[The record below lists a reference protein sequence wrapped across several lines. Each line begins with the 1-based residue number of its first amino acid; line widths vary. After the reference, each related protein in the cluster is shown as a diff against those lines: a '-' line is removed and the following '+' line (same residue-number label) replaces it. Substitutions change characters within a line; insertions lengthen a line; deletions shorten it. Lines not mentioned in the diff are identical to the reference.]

1 MLLATLL
8 GKITSFYKT
17 ASQSYFLPA
26 AATAVGADG
35 GAHGEIVD
43 SVPEGQETSTAQ
55 STSASQP
62 PLPQTETSSPT
73 GHATPFT
80 AAGLGLGVSL
90 GAYQL
95 QGEDGRWLELEILNR
110 ELKNLEE
117 VYARFR
123 EVCGDL
129 LFEDLAV
136 SKAMIGYLGQTL
148 GAALDL
154 VNYRKEDL
162 HFV

>member
-1 MLLATLL
+1 
-8 GKITSFYKT
+8 
-17 ASQSYFLPA
+17 
-26 AATAVGADG
+26 
-35 GAHGEIVD
+35 VD
-43 SVPEGQETSTAQ
+43 SLPDGTDTAASSI
-55 STSASQP
+55 STSAP
-62 PLPQTETSSPT
+62 PPETASPINSNNT
-73 GHATPFT
+73 GPFT
-80 AAGLGLGVSL
+80 AAGLGLGVSF

-110 ELKNLEE
+110 ELKKLEE

-129 LFEDLAV
+129 LFEDVAV

-154 VNYRKEDL
+154 VNHRKEDL
-162 HFV
+162 QFV